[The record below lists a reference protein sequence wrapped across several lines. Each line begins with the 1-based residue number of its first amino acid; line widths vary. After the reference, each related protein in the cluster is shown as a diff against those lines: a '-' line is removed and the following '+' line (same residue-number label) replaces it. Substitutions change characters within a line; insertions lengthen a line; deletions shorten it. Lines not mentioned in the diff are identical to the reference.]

1 MIRQKKKKKT
11 FIDCPQVKSQK
22 EIEESYI
29 ALFNPKETCGEQTS
43 YFSELIS

>member
-1 MIRQKKKKKT
+1 MISRAKKKT

-29 ALFNPKETCGEQTS
+29 ALFNPKDM
-43 YFSELIS
+43 L